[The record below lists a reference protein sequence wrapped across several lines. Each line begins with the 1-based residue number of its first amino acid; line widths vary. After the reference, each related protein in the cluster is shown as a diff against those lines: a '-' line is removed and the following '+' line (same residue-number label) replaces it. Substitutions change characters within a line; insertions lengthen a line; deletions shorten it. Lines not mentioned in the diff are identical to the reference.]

1 MIKGISIF
9 KTLWFNIHYFPFRT
23 ALHLPV
29 FVYGNVRM
37 VTMKGKVKIE
47 EPIKPGMVRLGF
59 IGLGNRSQSQTVW
72 DNRGIIVIGGKCI
85 VGGVVSL

>member
-1 MIKGISIF
+1 
-9 KTLWFNIHYFPFRT
+9 
-23 ALHLPV
+23 
-29 FVYGNVRM
+29 M

-85 VGGVVSL
+85 VGGG